1 MPRVSQAKA
10 KAKAKSKKKTKSAK
24 YAWGRKLLQESQLC
38 FLLPKDMNL
47 GIESDEVDNDIYRA
61 QNGFW
66 HKDIKVSTSFVGD
79 AVDWSFINM
88 DNEGGDDL
96 IAYSLKEL
104 HRTGINDKL
113 DNVFFELDIDGVS
126 TGNAIKADGSIIRSL
141 KGNEPIDMYVRLRT
155 TKPAE
160 RVCLP

>member
-1 MPRVSQAKA
+1 MPRVSQ
-10 KAKAKSKKKTKSAK
+10 AKAKSKKKTKSAK

-66 HKDIKVSTSFVGD
+66 HNDIKVRTSFVGD
-79 AVDWSFINM
+79 ALDWSFIYM
-88 DNEGGDDL
+88 DDEGGDDL

-104 HRTGINDKL
+104 HRTGVDDKL
-113 DNVFFELDIDGVS
+113 DNVFFELDIDGDS

-141 KGNEPIDMYVRLRT
+141 QGNEPIDMYVKGRCGLR
-155 TKPAE
+155 P
-160 RVCLP
+160 CLP